1 LIGGEIVTAAISS
14 FCPHELEAQR
24 MLIVPPNRR
33 PDGEELVTSPTWLT
47 RRLER
52 RHIVPILISM
62 LLLVAAA
69 AISYKMTRP

>member
-1 LIGGEIVTAAISS
+1 MPDNVGVNRQHNRQQEHIGV
-14 FCPHELEAQR
+14 AQG
-24 MLIVPPNRR
+24 RR
-33 PDGEELVTSPTWLT
+33 PDGEELVTSPIWLT

-52 RHIVPILISM
+52 KHIVPIAISL

>member
-1 LIGGEIVTAAISS
+1 
-14 FCPHELEAQR
+14 

>member
-1 LIGGEIVTAAISS
+1 
-14 FCPHELEAQR
+14 

-33 PDGEELVTSPTWLT
+33 ADGEELVTLPTWLT

-52 RHIVPILISM
+52 KHIVPIAISL

>member
-1 LIGGEIVTAAISS
+1 M
-14 FCPHELEAQR
+14 F
-24 MLIVPPNRR
+24 IVPPNR

-52 RHIVPILISM
+52 KHIVPIAISL

>member
-1 LIGGEIVTAAISS
+1 
-14 FCPHELEAQR
+14 

-33 PDGEELVTSPTWLT
+33 PDGQELVTSPTWLT
-47 RRLER
+47 RRLKR
-52 RHIVPILISM
+52 KHIAPIAISL